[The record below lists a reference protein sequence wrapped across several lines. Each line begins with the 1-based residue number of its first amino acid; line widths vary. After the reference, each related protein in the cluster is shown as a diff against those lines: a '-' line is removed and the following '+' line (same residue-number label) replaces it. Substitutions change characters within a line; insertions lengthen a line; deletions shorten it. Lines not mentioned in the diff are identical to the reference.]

1 MRLTRVEIKGFK
13 SIAKKTVLSFPGAIT
28 CIAGPNGCGKSNVVD
43 AIRWALGEQSARA
56 MRAGSMGDVIFA
68 GTQDVP
74 GSSLASVTLDFA
86 RVGGSFPKELDG
98 FDEFSIARRLFRSGE
113 SIYTINDVR
122 CRLKDI
128 TDLFLDTGLDRQ
140 GYAIIEQGRVKDII
154 LAKPEDIR
162 HILEEVAEVG
172 KFRVKRTEAIKR
184 LEATQGNLERIKD
197 LLQEVGRQRD
207 ALKAQAGKA
216 KRYQVLRDKINTL
229 TRLVWGEE
237 LEGIK
242 RRKEGLDDEVRVID
256 QGIQGV
262 DEGLVEQNTRLGEI
276 NTRLEALKEDMDRVG
291 AELQDARSRH
301 AVARSEQEACE
312 VRLADMRA
320 TIARSMQHRQ
330 TAEEENRT
338 ALSEIETG
346 ARELEALRQ
355 RLETVKQDYDRHK
368 EEVDA
373 CQARFGAVSAGYDA
387 KRAELFD
394 ALGQVRAVEQRIG
407 FLRQRRDEVKANIAK
422 RTQELSAMST
432 EEEALRA
439 ELEVLSARG
448 QEHAEYIGVRQQGV
462 LQLKAEQALL
472 LSGLERDSQH
482 LIALEKRHT
491 ELSTKIAMLGR
502 IVKGA
507 HAGAQTNPAAN
518 GFKRVSDAISVRT
531 GFEEAAGSFG
541 DLLDY
546 LIIRDHD
553 EVVGPHGV
561 RAQGPGF
568 IPADP
573 HVQDPGDESPPQGE
587 GLEGPL
593 KTYVEAGAGFEAVLE
608 VLTRGKWVV
617 RDLPSAVSLWRA
629 GQRSHT
635 LVTRDGMT
643 LEASGILRTN
653 PEKDKYAEILK
664 AKAELAALS
673 AQERDLTID
682 LERQRTCLQENKGRL
697 AEVNRTLESLLAEQQ
712 KAERELEAVKTKSQ
726 GLQSRLDRMAER
738 RETYRR
744 DILAWETMSG
754 GMEQEARQIEE
765 ERLKHAA
772 RVEAL
777 QSGLKELESQKGRAR
792 QELDTAQTTLQKAS
806 VTVGELKVA
815 HASRA
820 ERLKGLSDL
829 LDRRNQEIEG
839 DRARIEEL
847 GGKAA
852 EVGALLEKHRQDVA
866 RIQEEITA
874 LTARHDAFLPE
885 FQRLTEAGGDLRR
898 RVEELHGARTALE
911 RQRQELLLGDKEQAI
926 ALKMLM
932 ERYQARFGDE
942 LPEPPEGFDPTAA
955 REEIALAQ
963 TKIDAMGQ
971 INFAAIESYEEAQA
985 RFDDLHRQYED
996 LVLGGTRLKE
1006 LILGIE
1012 RESTKEFMAT
1022 FVKVRAHFQELFTLM
1037 FGGGQADIVLKEGE
1051 GMDAGVEIFA
1061 CPPFKRLK
1069 AMSLLSEGEKTLTA
1083 ISFIFALFKVKPSP
1097 FCILD
1102 EVDAPLDD
1110 ANVERLNR
1118 LIKSFARDAQFLVV
1132 THNKNTME
1140 IADVIYGV
1148 TFDVPGVTKV
1158 VSMDLQG
1165 ANGT

>member
-13 SIAKKTVLSFPGAIT
+13 SVAKKTVLSFPGAIT

-74 GSSLASVTLDFA
+74 GSSMASVTLEFA
-86 RVGGSFPKELDG
+86 RVGRSFPKELDG
-98 FDEFSIARRLFRSGE
+98 FNEFSIARRLFRSGE
-113 SIYTINDVR
+113 SIYTINDIR

-140 GYAIIEQGRVKDII
+140 GYAIIEQSKVKDII
-154 LAKPEDIR
+154 QSRPEEIR
-162 HILEEVAEVG
+162 YLLEEVAEVG
-172 KFRVKRTEAIKR
+172 KFRVKRGEAIKR

-216 KRYQVLRDKINTL
+216 KRYQVQRDRINTL
-229 TRLVWGEE
+229 TQLVWYEE

-242 RRKEGLDDEVRVID
+242 RKKDSLDDEVLVID
-256 QGIQGV
+256 KGIQGI
-262 DEGLVEQNTRLGEI
+262 DEGLAEQNTRLGEI
-276 NTRLEALKEDMDRVG
+276 NTRLTALKEDMEKLG
-291 AELQDARSRH
+291 AELQAAKARH
-301 AVARSEQEACE
+301 ALVNSEREAGE
-312 VRLADMRA
+312 VRLADMQA
-320 TIARSMQHRQ
+320 AIAGSTEHRH
-330 TAEEENRT
+330 TSEAENR
-338 ALSEIETG
+338 AAYAEIEAGT
-346 ARELEALRQ
+346 RELEELSR
-355 RLETVKQDYDRHK
+355 RLSTVTEDHDKHK
-368 EEVDA
+368 ARVDA
-373 CQARFGAVSAGYDA
+373 CQAQFSAVAADYDT

-394 ALGQVRAVEQRIG
+394 ALGQSRSIEQRIG
-407 FLRQRRDEVKANIAK
+407 FLRQRREEVAANIAK
-422 RTQELSAMST
+422 RTQELTAMNT

-439 ELEVLSARG
+439 ELETTTRHSRELTDYIGARQERARQLRTEQADLSARL
-448 QEHAEYIGVRQQGV
+448 EHDA
-462 LQLKAEQALL
+462 
-472 LSGLERDSQH
+472 QH

-491 ELSTKIAMLGR
+491 EMATKIAMLGR
-502 IVKGA
+502 IVMGD
-507 HAGAQTNPAAN
+507 HGAQPSQVSN
-518 GFKRVSDAISVRT
+518 GFKRVADAMNVRA

-553 EVVGPHGV
+553 EVVGPEGV
-561 RAQGPGF
+561 RAKGPGF
-568 IPADP
+568 IPSVP
-573 HVQDPGDESPPQGE
+573 HVEARSDTDPPQGE
-587 GLEGPL
+587 GLLGPL
-593 KTYVEAGAGFEAVLE
+593 SMYVEAGTGFEAVLE
-608 VLTRGKWVV
+608 VLTGGKWVV

-635 LVTRDGMT
+635 LITRDGMV
-643 LEASGILRTN
+643 LETSGILRTS

-664 AKAELAALS
+664 AKAELAALKG
-673 AQERDLTID
+673 QERDLMVE
-682 LERQRTCLQENKGRL
+682 LERQRAGLLQTKGRI
-697 AEVNRTLESLLAEQQ
+697 AEVNRTLETILAEQQ
-712 KAERELEAVKTKSQ
+712 KAERELEALKTK
-726 GLQSRLDRMAER
+726 GQSLHGRLERTAER

-744 DILAWETMSG
+744 DIQAWEAMSA
-754 GMEQEARQIEE
+754 GMDQDAYQIEE
-765 ERLKHAA
+765 ERRACAA
-772 RVEAL
+772 RVEVL
-777 QSGLKELESQKGRAR
+777 QEGLKDLDAQKALAR
-792 QELDTAQTTLQKAS
+792 QRLDTAQTALQKAIAS
-806 VTVGELKVA
+806 VGELKVA

-820 ERLKGLSDL
+820 ERLKGLKDL
-829 LDRRNQEIEG
+829 LERRNQEIES
-839 DRARIEEL
+839 DRARIVEL
-847 GGKAA
+847 GVKAA
-852 EVGALLEKHRQDVA
+852 EVEAQLAKSREELA
-866 RIQEEITA
+866 RIGEEIA
-874 LTARHDAFLPE
+874 SLQARHDAYLPE
-885 FQRLTEAGGDLRR
+885 FQSLTEDGGNLRR
-898 RVEELHGARTALE
+898 RIEELRLARGALE
-911 RQRQELLLGDKEQAI
+911 RQKQELILGDKEQAI

-942 LPEPPEGFDPTAA
+942 WPHPPEDFDPAKA

-996 LVLGGTRLKE
+996 LVVGGTRLKE
-1006 LILGIE
+1006 LIASIE

-1022 FVKVRAHFQELFTLM
+1022 FVKVRAYFQEIFTLM
-1037 FGGGQADIVLKEGE
+1037 FGGGQADIVLKECE

-1083 ISFIFALFKVKPSP
+1083 ISFIFALFKVRPSP

-1158 VSMDLQG
+1158 VSMDLQS
-1165 ANGT
+1165 ANGS

>member
-1 MRLTRVEIKGFK
+1 VRLTRVEIKGFK
-13 SIAKKTVLSFPGAIT
+13 SVAKKTVLSFPGAIT

-74 GSSLASVTLDFA
+74 GSSLASVTLEFA

-98 FDEFSIARRLFRSGE
+98 FNEFSIARRLFRSGE
-113 SIYTINDVR
+113 SIYTINDIR

-140 GYAIIEQGRVKDII
+140 GYAIIEQGRVKDVI

-207 ALKAQAGKA
+207 TLKAQAGKA
-216 KRYQVLRDKINTL
+216 KRYQVLRDKINTQ
-229 TRLVWGEE
+229 TQLVWSEE

-242 RRKEGLDDEVRVID
+242 RKKDGLDDEVLVID
-256 QGIQGV
+256 KAILGV
-262 DEGLVEQNTRLGEI
+262 DENLAEQNTRLGEI
-276 NTRLEALKEDMDRVG
+276 NTRLMALKEEMDRVG
-291 AELQDARSRH
+291 TKLQDAKARH
-301 AVARSEQEACE
+301 ALVRSEREACE
-312 VRLADMRA
+312 VRLADMQA
-320 TIARSMQHRQ
+320 TITRSTQHRQ
-330 TAEEENRT
+330 TSEDENQA
-338 ALSEIETG
+338 ALGEIEAGT
-346 ARELEALRQ
+346 RELEDLSR
-355 RLETVKQDYDRHK
+355 RLKAVMEDYDQHK
-368 EEVDA
+368 AQADT
-373 CQARFGAVSAGYDA
+373 CQTQFRAVAADYDT

-394 ALGQVRAVEQRIG
+394 AIGQARSVEQRIG
-407 FLRQRRDEVKANIAK
+407 FLKQRRDEVAANIAK
-422 RTQELSAMST
+422 RTQELAAMSG
-432 EEEALRA
+432 EEEGLRA
-439 ELEVLSARG
+439 ELEVLTTNSREYAD
-448 QEHAEYIGVRQQGV
+448 YIGERQERVRE
-462 LQLKAEQALL
+462 LKAERTGLMAE
-472 LSGLERDSQH
+472 LERDSQH

-491 ELSTKIAMLGR
+491 ELATKITMLGR

-507 HAGAQTNPAAN
+507 HGAQPNPASN
-518 GFKRVSDAISVRT
+518 GFKRVADAMNVQA
-531 GFEEAAGSFG
+531 GFEETAGSFG

-546 LIIRDHD
+546 LIIQDYD
-553 EVVGPHGV
+553 EVVGPQGV
-561 RAQGPGF
+561 RTQGPGF
-568 IPADP
+568 VPATP
-573 HVQDPGDESPPQGE
+573 YVQAYGDEAPPQGE
-587 GLEGPL
+587 GLLGPL
-593 KTYVEAGAGFEAVLE
+593 RTYVEAGAGFEAVLD

-635 LVTRDGMT
+635 LVTRDGMI
-643 LEASGILRTN
+643 LETSGILRTS

-664 AKAELAALS
+664 AKAELATLNG
-673 AQERDLTID
+673 QERDLMLD
-682 LERQRTCLQENKGRL
+682 LERQRTCLKESKDRIV
-697 AEVNRTLESLLAEQQ
+697 EVNRTLEALLAEQQ
-712 KAERELEAVKTKSQ
+712 KAERELEAMKTK
-726 GLQSRLDRMAER
+726 GQSLHGRLERMADR

-744 DILAWETMSG
+744 DIQAWEAMSG
-754 GMEQEARQIEE
+754 GMDQEAHQIEE
-765 ERLKHAA
+765 EKIACA
-772 RVEAL
+772 VRVEGL
-777 QSGLKELESQKGRAR
+777 QAGLKELDEQKTLSR
-792 QELDTAQTTLQKAS
+792 QQLDTVQTALQKVSA
-806 VTVGELKVA
+806 TVSELKVA
-815 HASRA
+815 YASRA

-829 LDRRNQEIEG
+829 LERRNQEISG
-839 DRARIEEL
+839 DTARIEEL

-852 EVGALLEKHRQDVA
+852 EVEASLAKSREDLALIEA
-866 RIQEEITA
+866 EITA
-874 LTARHDAFLPE
+874 LQARHDAYQPE
-885 FQRLTEAGGDLRR
+885 FQTFMDNGGSLRR
-898 RVEELHGARTALE
+898 RIDELHNARSVLE
-911 RQRQELLLGDKEQAI
+911 KQKQELILGDKEQSI

-932 ERYQARFGDE
+932 ERYQARFGEE
-942 LPEPPEGFDPTAA
+942 LPQLPEGFDPGKA

-963 TKIDAMGQ
+963 TRIDAMGQ
-971 INFAAIESYEEAQA
+971 INFAAIESYEEAQS

-996 LVLGGTRLKE
+996 LVVGSTRLKE
-1006 LILGIE
+1006 LIASIE

-1022 FVKVRAHFQELFTLM
+1022 FVKVRAYFQELFTLM

-1118 LIKSFARDAQFLVV
+1118 LIKTFARDAQFLVV

-1140 IADVIYGV
+1140 IADIIYGV

-1165 ANGT
+1165 